1 MKQEVYTWTEASATV
16 ARWAADYN
24 TQTDTP
30 MSIYPLEASNN
41 IDTIKAVA
49 INEEACE
56 SGEDEDLLFHVKWS

>member
-1 MKQEVYTWTEASATV
+1 MKQEIYTWETASATV
-16 ARWAADYN
+16 ARWADDYN

-49 INEEACE
+49 INTEAYE
-56 SGEDEDLLFHVKWS
+56 SGEDEDLFFHVKWS